1 MTTFVLTSETASLS
15 VAHLLQRADG
25 GGVEIR
31 DADGNVVAVVIS
43 PADEQ
48 ALTYVEANLDL
59 NEHMSEV
66 RQSLARR
73 GGVTTE
79 QLLANA
85 AVAARDAGK

>member
-1 MTTFVLTSETASLS
+1 MTTFVLTSETANMS
-15 VAHLLQRADG
+15 VAHLLQRAND

-31 DADGNVVAVVIS
+31 DANGNVVAVVIS

-48 ALTYVEANLDL
+48 ALAYVEANLDL
-59 NEHMSEV
+59 NEHLEEV
-66 RQSLARR
+66 RRSLARR

-85 AVAARDAGK
+85 EAAARDSAK